1 MIIQENNKEIEVRCP
16 ICGSELYGTQYLGEI
31 WGGIHVVEI
40 HAHCPKCTY
49 REEMCYSEPVKF
61 ICKTDNTQNKEKAK
75 RLGIKIISKQEYD
88 LI

>member
-1 MIIQENNKEIEVRCP
+1 MIISDYNREVEVKCP
-16 ICGSELYGTQYLGEI
+16 ICGSELYGTQYRDEI
-31 WGGIHVVEI
+31 WGTLHIVEV

-61 ICKTDNTQNKEKAK
+61 ICETDTAQNKEKAR
-75 RLGIKIISKQEYD
+75 RLRIEIIPEKEYD

>member
-1 MIIQENNKEIEVRCP
+1 MIIQEPNKEVKVKCP
-16 ICGSELYGTQYLGEI
+16 ICSSELNGTQYLGEI
-31 WGGIHVVEI
+31 WGALHIVER

-61 ICKTDNTQNKEKAK
+61 ICETDIIENKKKAK
-75 RLGIKIISKQEYD
+75 KLGIKIISEKEYD

>member
-1 MIIQENNKEIEVRCP
+1 MIISDGNREVEVKCP
-16 ICGSELYGTQYLGEI
+16 ICGSELYGTQYRDDI
-31 WGGIHVVEI
+31 WGMLHVVEL

-61 ICKTDNTQNKEKAK
+61 ICETDTEQNKEKAK
-75 RLGIKIISKQEYD
+75 RLGIEIISEKEYD

>member
-1 MIIQENNKEIEVRCP
+1 MIIQENNKKVEVKCP
-16 ICGSELYGTQYLGEI
+16 ICGSELNGTQYLGEI
-31 WGGIHVVEI
+31 WGAMHVVEV

-61 ICKTDNTQNKEKAK
+61 ICETDPIQNKEKAK
-75 RLGIKIISKQEYD
+75 RLGIVIVSEEKYN